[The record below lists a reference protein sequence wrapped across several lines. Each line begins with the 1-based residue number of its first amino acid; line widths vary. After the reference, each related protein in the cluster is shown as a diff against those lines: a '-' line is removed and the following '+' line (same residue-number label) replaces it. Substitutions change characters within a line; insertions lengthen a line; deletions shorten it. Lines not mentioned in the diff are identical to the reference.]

1 MLGVESIDVRFGEKR
16 VLRDV
21 TLTVEEGESVAVLGP
36 SGSGKST
43 LLRAVAGLVPVASG
57 AITWDGEDITKVPT
71 HLRGFGLM
79 FQGYA
84 LFPHLDVLGNVGF
97 GLRMANVPDEET
109 GRRVRSAL
117 ELVGLDGFDHRL
129 IADLSGGEKQ
139 RVALA
144 RTLAPEP
151 RMIMLDEPLGA
162 LDRTLRERLMV
173 DMRRILSDQ
182 GVTAVVVTHDR
193 EEAEAL
199 SDRIALMREGSIVQ
213 TGTLAEILA
222 HPVDEWV
229 RNFLG

>member
-1 MLGVESIDVRFGEKR
+1 MLGVDSIAVRLGEIL

-21 TLTVEEGESVAVLGP
+21 TLSVGRGESVAVLGP

-43 LLRAVAGLVPVASG
+43 LLRAVAGLVPVESG
-57 AITWDGEDITKVPT
+57 SITLDGEDITAVPT

-84 LFPHLDVLGNVGF
+84 LFPHLDVSGNVGF
-97 GLRMANVPDEET
+97 GLRMANVPD
-109 GRRVRSAL
+109 GRVDERVAEAL
-117 ELVGLDGFDHRL
+117 ELVGLHGFDRRS

-151 RMIMLDEPLGA
+151 RLIMLDEPLGA
-162 LDRTLRERLMV
+162 LDRSLRERLMV
-173 DMRRILSDQ
+173 ETREILSAR
-182 GVTAVVVTHDR
+182 GVTTLVVTHDR

-199 SDRIALMREGSIVQ
+199 SDRIALMRAGTIVQ
-213 TGTLAEILA
+213 SGTLPDILA
-222 HPVDEWV
+222 HPADDWV
-229 RNFLG
+229 TDFLG

>member
-21 TLTVEEGESVAVLGP
+21 TLRVGEGESVAVLGP

-43 LLRAVAGLVPVASG
+43 LLRAVAGLVPVDSG
-57 AITWDGEDITKVPT
+57 SIAWDGEDITTVPT

-84 LFPHLDVLGNVGF
+84 LFPHLDVFGNVGF
-97 GLRMANVPDEET
+97 GLRMTRVPDQELE
-109 GRRVRSAL
+109 RRVRAAL
-117 ELVGLDGFDHRL
+117 ELVGLDGFDHRS

-173 DMRRILSDQ
+173 DTRRILSDR
-182 GVTAVVVTHDR
+182 GVTALVVTHDR

-213 TGTLAEILA
+213 TGTLADILA

-229 RNFLG
+229 RSFLG

>member
-1 MLGVESIDVRFGEKR
+1 
-16 VLRDV
+16 
-21 TLTVEEGESVAVLGP
+21 
-36 SGSGKST
+36 
-43 LLRAVAGLVPVASG
+43 LVPVESG
-57 AITWDGEDITKVPT
+57 SITWDGEAITTVPT

-84 LFPHLDVLGNVGF
+84 LFPHLDVSGNVGF
-97 GLRMANVPDEET
+97 GIRMARVSDEEMET
-109 GRRVRSAL
+109 RVRAAL
-117 ELVGLDGFDHRL
+117 ELVGLDGFDHRS

-173 DMRRILSDQ
+173 DTRRILSDR
-182 GVTAVVVTHDR
+182 GVTALVVTHDR

-213 TGTLAEILA
+213 TGTLADILA

-229 RNFLG
+229 RSFLG

>member
-1 MLGVESIDVRFGEKR
+1 MLGVESIDVRFGEKL
-16 VLRDV
+16 VLRGV
-21 TLTVEEGESVAVLGP
+21 TLTVGKGESVAVLGP

-43 LLRAVAGLVPVASG
+43 LLRAVAGLVPVESG
-57 AITWDGEDITKVPT
+57 SITWDGEAITTVPT

-84 LFPHLDVLGNVGF
+84 LFPHLDVFGNVGF
-97 GLRMANVPDEET
+97 GLRMANVLDEEIE
-109 GRRVRSAL
+109 RRVRAAL
-117 ELVGLDGFDHRL
+117 ELVGLDGFDHRS

-162 LDRTLRERLMV
+162 LDRALRERLMV
-173 DMRRILSDQ
+173 DTRRILSDR
-182 GVTAVVVTHDR
+182 GVTALVVTHDR
-193 EEAEAL
+193 DEAEAL

-213 TGTLAEILA
+213 TGNLADILA
-222 HPVDEWV
+222 HPVDKWV
-229 RNFLG
+229 SSFLG